1 MVTEAKQVAES
12 TGALGALGVD
22 GKLFLAQLVNFGI
35 VFFVM
40 WKWVYTPLL
49 KVMDERT
56 KKIEQG
62 VSDAEAAGALL
73 RASEDQGVKAIAD
86 ARKQAKA
93 ILDEAAAAAETERQ
107 AMAHKTRL
115 EVEKIVAQG
124 REQLKGEHRKM
135 VTDAK
140 AELGSLVAMA
150 AEKVLREKIDP
161 KKDAALIA
169 EALKEAE
176 PLV

>member
-1 MVTEAKQVAES
+1 MVTEAKQAAES
-12 TGALGALGVD
+12 AGVLGTLGVD

-62 VSDAEAAGALL
+62 VSDAESAGALL
-73 RASEDQGVKAIAD
+73 RAAEEQGSRAIAE

-93 ILDEAAAAAETERQ
+93 ILDEAAAAAEAEREASAQ
-107 AMAHKTRL
+107 KARA
-115 EVEKIVAQG
+115 EVEKIVSQG
-124 REQLKGEHRKM
+124 REQLKHEQRKM

-140 AELGSLVAMA
+140 AEVASLVAMA
-150 AEKVLREKIDP
+150 AEKVLREKIDA

-169 EALKEAE
+169 QALKEAE

>member
-12 TGALGALGVD
+12 AGVLGTLGID
-22 GKLFLAQLVNFGI
+22 AKLFLAQLVNFGI

-73 RASEDQGVKAIAD
+73 RGAKEQGSQAIAE

-93 ILDEAAAAAETERQ
+93 ILDEAAAAAEAERQ
-107 AMAHKTRL
+107 AMAQKARA
-115 EVEKIVAQG
+115 EVEKIVSQG
-124 REQLKGEHRKM
+124 KEQLQSEKRKM
-135 VTDAK
+135 VADAK
-140 AELGSLVAMA
+140 TEVASLVALA
-150 AEKVLREKIDP
+150 AEKVLREKIDA
-161 KKDAALIA
+161 KKDAVLITQ
-169 EALKEAE
+169 ALKDAE

>member
-73 RASEDQGVKAIAD
+73 RGAKEQGSQAIAE

-93 ILDEAAAAAETERQ
+93 ILDEAAAAAEAERQ
-107 AMAHKTRL
+107 AMADKARL
-115 EVEKIVAQG
+115 EVERIVAQG
-124 REQLKGEHRKM
+124 KDQLKGEQRKM
-135 VTDAK
+135 VAEAK
-140 AELGSLVAMA
+140 AEVASLVALA

-169 EALKEAE
+169 QALKEAE

>member
-12 TGALGALGVD
+12 TGVLGTLGIN

-49 KVMDERT
+49 KIMDERT

-62 VSDAEAAGALL
+62 MSDAEAAGALL
-73 RASEDQGVKAIAD
+73 RASEDQGAKAIAD
-86 ARKQAKA
+86 ARKAAKA

-107 AMAHKTRL
+107 EASKKARL

-124 REQLKGEHRKM
+124 RDQLKAEQRKM
-135 VTDAK
+135 VSDAK
-140 AELGSLVAMA
+140 AEVGALVAMA

-169 EALKEAE
+169 QALKEAE